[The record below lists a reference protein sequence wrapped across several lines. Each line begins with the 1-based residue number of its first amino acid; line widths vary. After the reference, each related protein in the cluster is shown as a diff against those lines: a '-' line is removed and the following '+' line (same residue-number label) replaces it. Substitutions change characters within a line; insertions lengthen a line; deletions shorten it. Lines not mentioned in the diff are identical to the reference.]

1 MTQNF
6 SALFELKSHM
16 LSGTEVIPLKGHP
29 TRFLDIDYFILYT
42 LYFLLSTLIKK
53 LPPAM
58 GAARRGCL
66 PETERSEGAG
76 RQRNPRTARCRPLI
90 RF

>member
-1 MTQNF
+1 MKQNF
-6 SALFELKSHM
+6 SALFELKAHV
-16 LSGTEVIPLKGHP
+16 LSGTEVNPLKGHP
-29 TRFLDIDYFILYT
+29 TRFLGTDYFLLFT
-42 LYFLLSTLIKK
+42 FDFKLSTLIKK
-53 LPPAM
+53 PPPAM

-90 RF
+90 IF